1 MKVNMRLF
9 IIGSSLMPIHEG
21 FEPMNGI
28 HEPSFVFAN
37 SYQLLLAISIGVF
50 FLIRRYNGLSIT
62 RSNMV
67 YLYRFISTL
76 RLNRISMMDNC
87 GKSLVSSCVIT
98 FHVVHEGF
106 IYHLHTSWSWVVS
119 CKVPIPFMI
128 RTRGM

>member
-50 FLIRRYNGLSIT
+50 FLIRRYML
-62 RSNMV
+62 
-67 YLYRFISTL
+67 YLLPAPIW
-76 RLNRISMMDNC
+76 
-87 GKSLVSSCVIT
+87 
-98 FHVVHEGF
+98 F
-106 IYHLHTSWSWVVS
+106 IYTDLIAPYVS
-119 CKVPIPFMI
+119 I
-128 RTRGM
+128 GYL